1 MKVSNY
7 NGPSHV
13 VAAFA
18 ELNLDKQMRI
28 LDLLAGSG
36 SVGSLVR
43 NNNLPQF
50 LKE

>member
-18 ELNLDKQMRI
+18 ELNLNKEMKI

-36 SVGSLVR
+36 LVGTLVR
-43 NNNLPQF
+43 P
-50 LKE
+50 